1 MKTGKFSIA
10 AIVAAAALNLF
21 AGERVNLWPDGKMPG
36 GGEKPYIE
44 WFDPPAKPNGV
55 CMILVSGGSYMSR
68 CDTRLVKEWREKF
81 TAMGV
86 QCAELAY
93 RVPRPKGRPFYL
105 DAWQDGQRAVRLVR
119 ADAQKRGFS
128 PSKIGVISMSAGSHL
143 ATLLST
149 SSLTPAYEPVDD
161 LDKTPCNIDWAIAFA
176 VAYGLTDGEGIPNT
190 TGGDG
195 EGVAL
200 SPEFKFDAAT
210 APMCL
215 LHGGA
220 DKYSPIVSARIY
232 ERLRRMKIPAEL
244 HVYPKKGHG
253 AFGFERGV
261 EFMRQMG
268 CLGPVGKEVDLLKRY
283 AKDDSRSSKI
293 VQDIWPKGKA
303 PGSEA
308 QFCKPYLEWHFPKKR
323 TTDAI
328 QIIWSGGGYGGNSP
342 DSFEVAPAR
351 RYLNSKGMTVVTVKY
366 RSPRPKTRA
375 KHAAAWQDV
384 QRAVRIVKSRAKE
397 FKLDP
402 GKIGVMGS
410 SAGGHLSLMAA
421 TSSMTRSY
429 EPIDEIDSLPCNVN
443 WAVAIYPAYVLSD
456 GKDGHNKEGGNYGR
470 DTIVGE
476 FAFDKATP
484 PILFVHGDADGYSS
498 MGSVKVWE
506 KLRRMGVQCGVHT
519 LAKRSHC
526 FQKKASPG
534 TGSYTWLG
542 RIEDFLKTQ
551 GMLK

>member
-1 MKTGKFSIA
+1 
-10 AIVAAAALNLF
+10 
-21 AGERVNLWPDGKMPG
+21 
-36 GGEKPYIE
+36 
-44 WFDPPAKPNGV
+44 
-55 CMILVSGGSYMSR
+55 
-68 CDTRLVKEWREKF
+68 
-81 TAMGV
+81 
-86 QCAELAY
+86 
-93 RVPRPKGRPFYL
+93 
-105 DAWQDGQRAVRLVR
+105 
-119 ADAQKRGFS
+119 
-128 PSKIGVISMSAGSHL
+128 
-143 ATLLST
+143 
-149 SSLTPAYEPVDD
+149 
-161 LDKTPCNIDWAIAFA
+161 
-176 VAYGLTDGEGIPNT
+176 
-190 TGGDG
+190 
-195 EGVAL
+195 
-200 SPEFKFDAAT
+200 
-210 APMCL
+210 
-215 LHGGA
+215 
-220 DKYSPIVSARIY
+220 
-232 ERLRRMKIPAEL
+232 
-244 HVYPKKGHG
+244 
-253 AFGFERGV
+253 
-261 EFMRQMG
+261 
-268 CLGPVGKEVDLLKRY
+268 
-283 AKDDSRSSKI
+283 
-293 VQDIWPKGKA
+293 
-303 PGSEA
+303 
-308 QFCKPYLEWHFPKKR
+308 
-323 TTDAI
+323 
-328 QIIWSGGGYGGNSP
+328 
-342 DSFEVAPAR
+342 
-351 RYLNSKGMTVVTVKY
+351 MTVVTVKY

-456 GKDGHNKEGGNYGR
+456 GKDGHNKEGGNYNR

>member
-1 MKTGKFSIA
+1 MKKILGSIA
-10 AIVAAAALNLF
+10 ACFLAGMLVAS
-21 AGERVNLWPDGKMPG
+21 ERVNLWPEGKMPG
-36 GGEKPYIE
+36 DGEKPYIE
-44 WFDPPAKPNGV
+44 WFEPPAKPNGT

-86 QCAELAY
+86 QCVELAY
-93 RVPRPKGRPFYL
+93 RVPRPKGRPYYL

-149 SSLTPAYEPVDD
+149 SSLTPAYEPVDE
-161 LDKTPCNIDWAIAFA
+161 LDATPCNINWAIAFA
-176 VAYGLTDGEGIPNT
+176 VAYGMTDGAGIPNT

-200 SPEFKFDAAT
+200 APEFKFDAAT

-220 DKYSPIVSARIY
+220 DKYSPISSARIY
-232 ERLRRMKIPAEL
+232 ERLRRMKIPAEV
-244 HVYPKKGHG
+244 HIYPKKNHG

-268 CLGPVGKEVDLLKRY
+268 HLGAVGKEVELLKRY
-283 AKDDSRSSKI
+283 AKDTGRSSKI
-293 VQDIWPKGKA
+293 VQDVWPEGKA
-303 PGSEA
+303 PGNEP

-456 GKDGHNKEGGNYGR
+456 GKDGHNKEGGNYNR
-470 DTIVGE
+470 DTIVGD
-476 FAFDKATP
+476 FAFDTATP
-484 PILFVHGDADGYSS
+484 PILFIHGDADGFSS
-498 MGSVKVWE
+498 MASVKIWE
-506 KLRRMGVQCGVHT
+506 KLRRSGVQCGVHT

-534 TGSYTWLG
+534 TGSYTWIG
-542 RIEDFLKTQ
+542 RIEDFLKTE